1 MSRPFLP
8 RNVRRNH
15 SITARFTDGEAA
27 MLRSVS
33 RCDHTTVSNI
43 VRQLCIIGL
52 KIQSLVDSNCDVC
65 SLLADEDGTYEFNP
79 DTIDKK
85 CFECLLERMIEASG
99 IEAGGYD
106 GC

>member
-1 MSRPFLP
+1 
-8 RNVRRNH
+8 
-15 SITARFTDGEAA
+15 

-33 RCDHTTVSNI
+33 RCDHTTVSNT

-85 CFECLLERMIEASG
+85 CFECLLERMVEASG

>member
-1 MSRPFLP
+1 
-8 RNVRRNH
+8 
-15 SITARFTDGEAA
+15 

-52 KIQSLVDSNCDVC
+52 KIQSLADSKCDVC
-65 SLLADEDGTYEFNP
+65 AFLADEDGTYEFNM

-85 CFECLLERMIEASG
+85 CFECLLKRMVDASG

-106 GC
+106 GGK